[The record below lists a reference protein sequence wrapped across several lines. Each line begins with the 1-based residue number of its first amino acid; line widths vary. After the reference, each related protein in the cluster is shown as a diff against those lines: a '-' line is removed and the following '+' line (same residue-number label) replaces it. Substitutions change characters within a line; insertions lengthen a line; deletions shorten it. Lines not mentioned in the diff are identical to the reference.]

1 MLLCILLL
9 GFCDSLRTCTAKRK
23 KLRLKLL
30 FKTYLLVTVMRMLL
44 PQYARMDMGGLL
56 LMAGADEEAICCGL
70 GAASKVPLGCLS
82 PSSTV

>member
-1 MLLCILLL
+1 MA
-9 GFCDSLRTCTAKRK
+9 RRK

-30 FKTYLLVTVMRMLL
+30 FKTYLFVTVIRILL
-44 PQYARMDMGGLL
+44 PQYAKMEMGGLFE
-56 LMAGADEEAICCGL
+56 MEGEEEAICCGL

>member
-1 MLLCILLL
+1 MEEPH
-9 GFCDSLRTCTAKRK
+9 TCTARRK

-30 FKTYLLVTVMRMLL
+30 FRTYLLVTVMRILL

-56 LMAGADEEAICCGL
+56 LTEEGAEGAIAGGL